1 MLLAFSGMALTI
13 TDMSYTTM
21 ASVNTSTD
29 AYYGHKLPCTKEEQR
44 KTDCL
49 QGKCYAVDLNP
60 RVSACM

>member
-1 MLLAFSGMALTI
+1 MLLALPGMALTI
-13 TDMSYTTM
+13 TDMSYMTT
-21 ASVNTSTD
+21 ASVSTSTD
-29 AYYGHKLPCTKEEQR
+29 AYNSHKLPCTEEEQR